1 VDQLAYS
8 SVILKPTQVQ
18 LLAQDGGALP
28 RRSADKGW
36 RGRRSRAL
44 CDNNARP
51 AGRTVSD
58 SRLADNDVAQHSGEL
73 FDSYTKLLDFFLRVT
88 IGLWLDWLHDAVKS
102 DGPVAQ
108 LWHTCCLKAAPIG
121 ACRHM

>member
-1 VDQLAYS
+1 VAGPSRTVPFPEPRYRVLSQSRRSRSIQVDQLAYS

-44 CDNNARP
+44 CDNNATRP

-88 IGLWLDWLHDAVKS
+88 IGLWLD
-102 DGPVAQ
+102 
-108 LWHTCCLKAAPIG
+108 
-121 ACRHM
+121 